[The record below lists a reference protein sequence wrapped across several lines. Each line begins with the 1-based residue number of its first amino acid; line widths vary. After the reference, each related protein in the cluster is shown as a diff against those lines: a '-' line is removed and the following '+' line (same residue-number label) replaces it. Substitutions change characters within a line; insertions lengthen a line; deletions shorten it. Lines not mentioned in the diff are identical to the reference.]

1 MVSVGGNTYSVPDA
15 TRSRMV
21 EVHSFADEVRIFE
34 NGALIAAH
42 PVLEGRKQRRV
53 HPDHR
58 RSVTPQHRLRT
69 RSESPVVKPAGDIV
83 LQRSLAFYDAIGKV
97 LAQENRP

>member
-1 MVSVGGNTYSVPDA
+1 MPNYERGVYEPS
-15 TRSRMV
+15 
-21 EVHSFADEVRIFE
+21 DEVRIFE
-34 NGALIAAH
+34 NGMLIAAH

-58 RSVTPQHRLRT
+58 RALVSQHRSKT
-69 RSESPVVKPAGDIV
+69 RDDAIVVKPAGDTV
-83 LQRSLAFYDAIGKV
+83 LQRSLAFYDAVGKV